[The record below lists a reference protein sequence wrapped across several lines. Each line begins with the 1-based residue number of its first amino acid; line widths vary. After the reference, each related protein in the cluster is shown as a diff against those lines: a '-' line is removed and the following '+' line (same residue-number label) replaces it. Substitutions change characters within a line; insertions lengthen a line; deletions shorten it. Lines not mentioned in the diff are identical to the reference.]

1 MRKIKAIIFDWG
13 GVLIDNPAPGMLRYC
28 AEKLAVPEKNLI
40 KIYDEFSDD
49 FQTNRIPEKILWQRI
64 RERIRSNNRTLKNNI
79 KIRDVEP
86 LYDLLWFDAFIHEY
100 SPRKNMFRLAT
111 TLKNKGYKI
120 GLLSNTEVKIMEYYR
135 QLNYDMIDVA
145 VFSCAEG
152 IAKPDDRIYH
162 IMLNKLGVPAGETVF
177 VDDKRENVTRAALI
191 GMKAIFFKNY
201 KQLKLQL
208 NKIGVN
214 VNSV

>member
-1 MRKIKAIIFDWG
+1 
-13 GVLIDNPAPGMLRYC
+13 
-28 AEKLAVPEKNLI
+28 
-40 KIYDEFSDD
+40 
-49 FQTNRIPEKILWQRI
+49 
-64 RERIRSNNRTLKNNI
+64 
-79 KIRDVEP
+79 
-86 LYDLLWFDAFIHEY
+86 
-100 SPRKNMFRLAT
+100 MFRLAT